1 MRFVASLTAFDVR
14 PVGPPNAA
22 FLSITATFAP
32 SLAARMATDSPP
44 GPEPWYSHSPHDN
57 KKSIVSENHGAEK
70 WQSMVDQVLDPEKMM
85 LTYNTILPNFLNQAI
100 LDTTAH

>member
-1 MRFVASLTAFDVR
+1 MAMRFSPYF
-14 PVGPPNAA
+14 VGTQFHAEVD
-22 FLSITATFAP
+22 AP
-32 SLAARMATDSPP
+32 GMHLYLLQED
-44 GPEPWYSHSPHDN
+44 
-57 KKSIVSENHGAEK
+57 KKSIVTENHGAEK